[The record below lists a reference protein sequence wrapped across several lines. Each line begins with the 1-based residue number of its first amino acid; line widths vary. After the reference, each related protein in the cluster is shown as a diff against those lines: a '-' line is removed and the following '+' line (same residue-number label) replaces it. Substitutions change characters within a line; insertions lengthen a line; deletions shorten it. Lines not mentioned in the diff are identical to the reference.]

1 MSKETYLQR
10 KELVSYIKRAHQ
22 HQHRLPQ
29 VKRQNADKAR
39 LAVLAA
45 AFLPLTGEQ
54 VATLLAFVAIATG
67 ERVVRRATAD

>member
-1 MSKETYLQR
+1 MSGVQVPPRPPEK
-10 KELVSYIKRAHQ
+10 
-22 HQHRLPQ
+22 PQ

-39 LAVLAA
+39 LAVAA

>member
-1 MSKETYLQR
+1 
-10 KELVSYIKRAHQ
+10 
-22 HQHRLPQ
+22 
-29 VKRQNADKAR
+29 
-39 LAVLAA
+39 VLAA

>member
-1 MSKETYLQR
+1 MSGVQVPPRPPEN
-10 KELVSYIKRAHQ
+10 
-22 HQHRLPQ
+22 PQ

-39 LAVLAA
+39 LTVAAAA

-67 ERVVRRATAD
+67 ERVVRRASAD

>member
-1 MSKETYLQR
+1 MSGVQVPPRPPEK
-10 KELVSYIKRAHQ
+10 
-22 HQHRLPQ
+22 PQ

>member
-1 MSKETYLQR
+1 
-10 KELVSYIKRAHQ
+10 VA
-22 HQHRLPQ
+22 
-29 VKRQNADKAR
+29 A
-39 LAVLAA
+39 AA

>member
-1 MSKETYLQR
+1 
-10 KELVSYIKRAHQ
+10 V
-22 HQHRLPQ
+22 
-29 VKRQNADKAR
+29 V
-39 LAVLAA
+39 AA